1 MMENEFQSSK
11 PIYLQIADR
20 IYYRL
25 VRSELSPGDK
35 LPSVREMA
43 VQMKVNPNTIQRT
56 YSEMERL
63 GIVETRRGQGTFIA
77 ERSDLKAEL
86 KDRLTKDVFKRFIQ
100 EMAELG
106 LSPEE
111 MLEGIKQYAEE
122 ANDES

>member
-1 MMENEFQSSK
+1 MENEFQSSK

-20 IYYRL
+20 VYYRL
-25 VRSELSPGDK
+25 IRSELSPGDK

-111 MLEGIKQYAEE
+111 MLDGIKRYSEE
-122 ANDES
+122 ANDEA

>member
-1 MMENEFQSSK
+1 MENEFQSSK

-20 IYYRL
+20 VYYRL
-25 VRSELSPGDK
+25 IRSELSPGDK

-111 MLEGIKQYAEE
+111 MLDGIKRYAEE

>member
-20 IYYRL
+20 VYYRL
-25 VRSELSPGDK
+25 IRSELSPGDK

-111 MLEGIKQYAEE
+111 MIDGIKQYAEE

>member
-1 MMENEFQSSK
+1 MEHEFQSSK

-20 IYYRL
+20 VYYRL
-25 VRSELSPGDK
+25 IRSELSPGDK

-43 VQMKVNPNTIQRT
+43 LQMKVNPNTIQRT

-63 GIVETRRGQGTFIA
+63 GIVETKRGQGTFIS
-77 ERSDLKAEL
+77 ERPDLKAEL

-106 LSPEE
+106 LSAQE
-111 MLEGIKQYAEE
+111 MLDGIKQYAEE

>member
-20 IYYRL
+20 VYYRL
-25 VRSELSPGDK
+25 IRSELSPGDK

-77 ERSDLKAEL
+77 ERSDLIAEL

-111 MLEGIKQYAEE
+111 MIDGIKQYAEE
-122 ANDES
+122 ANDR

>member
-1 MMENEFQSSK
+1 MENEFQSSK

-20 IYYRL
+20 VYYRL
-25 VRSELSPGDK
+25 IRSELSPGDK

-77 ERSDLKAEL
+77 ERFDLKAEL

-111 MLEGIKQYAEE
+111 MIDGIKQYAEE
-122 ANDES
+122 GNDES

>member
-1 MMENEFQSSK
+1 
-11 PIYLQIADR
+11 
-20 IYYRL
+20 
-25 VRSELSPGDK
+25 
-35 LPSVREMA
+35 
-43 VQMKVNPNTIQRT
+43 
-56 YSEMERL
+56 MERL

-111 MLEGIKQYAEE
+111 MLDGIKRYAGKQTMNLDFERVTKIRPQ
-122 ANDES
+122 ARGQRCIIFIVSG

>member
-1 MMENEFQSSK
+1 MKREFQSSK

-20 IYYRL
+20 VYYRL
-25 VRSELSPGDK
+25 IRNGLSPGDK

-77 ERSDLKAEL
+77 ERPDLKEEL

-111 MLEGIKQYAEE
+111 MLDGIKQYAEE
-122 ANDES
+122 ADDES

>member
-1 MMENEFQSSK
+1 MENEFQSSK

-20 IYYRL
+20 VYYRL
-25 VRSELSPGDK
+25 IRSELSPGDK

>member
-1 MMENEFQSSK
+1 MENEFQSSK

-25 VRSELSPGDK
+25 IRSELSPGGK

-111 MLEGIKQYAEE
+111 MLDGIKQYAEE

>member
-1 MMENEFQSSK
+1 MENEFQSSK

-20 IYYRL
+20 VYYRL
-25 VRSELSPGDK
+25 IRSELSPGDK

-77 ERSDLKAEL
+77 ERSDLIAEL

-111 MLEGIKQYAEE
+111 MIDGIKQYAEE
-122 ANDES
+122 ANDR

>member
-1 MMENEFQSSK
+1 MENEFQSSK

-20 IYYRL
+20 VYYRL
-25 VRSELSPGDK
+25 IRSELSPGDK

-63 GIVETRRGQGTFIA
+63 GIVETRRGQGTFVA

-111 MLEGIKQYAEE
+111 MIDGIKQYAEE

>member
-1 MMENEFQSSK
+1 MENEFQSSK

-20 IYYRL
+20 VYYRL
-25 VRSELSPGDK
+25 IQSELSPGDK

-111 MLEGIKQYAEE
+111 MIDGIKQYAEE

>member
-1 MMENEFQSSK
+1 MKREFQSSK

-20 IYYRL
+20 VYYRL
-25 VRSELSPGDK
+25 IRNELSPGDK

-77 ERSDLKAEL
+77 ERPDLKEEL

-111 MLEGIKQYAEE
+111 MLDGIKQYAEE
-122 ANDES
+122 ADDES

>member
-1 MMENEFQSSK
+1 MENEFQSSK

-20 IYYRL
+20 VYYRL
-25 VRSELSPGDK
+25 IRSELSPGDK
-35 LPSVREMA
+35 LPSVRGMA

-111 MLEGIKQYAEE
+111 MIDGIKQYAEE

>member
-1 MMENEFQSSK
+1 MKREFQSSK

-20 IYYRL
+20 VYYRL
-25 VRSELSPGDK
+25 IRNKLSPGDK

-77 ERSDLKAEL
+77 ERPDLKEEL

-111 MLEGIKQYAEE
+111 MLDGIKQYAEE
-122 ANDES
+122 ADDES

>member
-1 MMENEFQSSK
+1 MENEFQSSK

-20 IYYRL
+20 VYYRL
-25 VRSELSPGDK
+25 IRSELSPGDK

-111 MLEGIKQYAEE
+111 MLDGIKRYAGE

>member
-1 MMENEFQSSK
+1 MKREFQSSK

-20 IYYRL
+20 VYYRL
-25 VRSELSPGDK
+25 IRNELSPGDK

-77 ERSDLKAEL
+77 ERPDLKEEL

-111 MLEGIKQYAEE
+111 MLNGIKQYAEE
-122 ANDES
+122 ADDES

>member
-1 MMENEFQSSK
+1 MENEFQSSK

-20 IYYRL
+20 VYYRL
-25 VRSELSPGDK
+25 IRSELSPGDK

-63 GIVETRRGQGTFIA
+63 EIVETRRGQGTFIA

-111 MLEGIKQYAEE
+111 MIDGIKQYAEE

>member
-1 MMENEFQSSK
+1 MENEFQSSK

-25 VRSELSPGDK
+25 IRSELSPGDK

-111 MLEGIKQYAEE
+111 MLDGIKQYAEE

>member
-1 MMENEFQSSK
+1 MENEFQSSK

-20 IYYRL
+20 VYYRL
-25 VRSELSPGDK
+25 IRDELSPGDK

-111 MLEGIKQYAEE
+111 MIDGIKQYAEE

>member
-20 IYYRL
+20 VYYRL
-25 VRSELSPGDK
+25 IRDELSPGDK

-111 MLEGIKQYAEE
+111 MIDGIKQYAEE

>member
-1 MMENEFQSSK
+1 MMEHEFQSSK

-20 IYYRL
+20 VYYRL
-25 VRSELSPGDK
+25 IRSELLPGDK

-43 VQMKVNPNTIQRT
+43 LQMKVNPNTIQRT

-63 GIVETRRGQGTFIA
+63 GIVETKRGQGTFIA
-77 ERSDLKAEL
+77 ERPDLKAEL

-106 LSPEE
+106 LSAQE
-111 MLEGIKQYAEE
+111 MLDGIKQYAEE

>member
-1 MMENEFQSSK
+1 MEHEFQSSK

-20 IYYRL
+20 VYYRL
-25 VRSELSPGDK
+25 IRSELLPGDK

-43 VQMKVNPNTIQRT
+43 LQMKVNPNTIQRT

-63 GIVETRRGQGTFIA
+63 GIVETKRGQGTFIA
-77 ERSDLKAEL
+77 ERPDLKAEL

-106 LSPEE
+106 LSAQE
-111 MLEGIKQYAEE
+111 MLDGIKQYAEE

>member
-1 MMENEFQSSK
+1 MENEFQSSK

-20 IYYRL
+20 VYYRL
-25 VRSELSPGDK
+25 IRSELSPGDK

-77 ERSDLKAEL
+77 ERSDLKPEL

-111 MLEGIKQYAEE
+111 MIDGIKQYAEE

>member
-1 MMENEFQSSK
+1 MEHEFQSSK

-20 IYYRL
+20 VYYRL
-25 VRSELSPGDK
+25 IRSELSPGDK

-43 VQMKVNPNTIQRT
+43 LQMKVNPNTIQRT

-63 GIVETRRGQGTFIA
+63 GIVETKRGQGTFIA
-77 ERSDLKAEL
+77 ERPDLKAEL

-106 LSPEE
+106 LSAQE
-111 MLEGIKQYAEE
+111 MLDGIKQYAEE

>member
-1 MMENEFQSSK
+1 MGNEFQSSK

-20 IYYRL
+20 VYYRL
-25 VRSELSPGDK
+25 IRDELSPGDK

-111 MLEGIKQYAEE
+111 MIDGIKRYAEE

>member
-1 MMENEFQSSK
+1 MENEFQSSK

-25 VRSELSPGDK
+25 IRSELSPGDK

>member
-1 MMENEFQSSK
+1 MENEFQSSK

-20 IYYRL
+20 VYYRL
-25 VRSELSPGDK
+25 IRSELSPGDK

-111 MLEGIKQYAEE
+111 MLDGIKQYAEE

>member
-1 MMENEFQSSK
+1 MENEFQSSK

-20 IYYRL
+20 VYYRL
-25 VRSELSPGDK
+25 IRSELSPGDK

-77 ERSDLKAEL
+77 ERSDLIAEL

-111 MLEGIKQYAEE
+111 MIDGIKQYAEE